1 MEHLAVPEAI
11 DCRMRPPEILETRRL
26 RLRLPLMADAQAI
39 FEEYAQDPAVTKYL
53 TWRPHK
59 EIGETYDYLRR
70 CLAGWDSAS
79 AFTWVLTRKEDGE
92 LLGMVEIRIG
102 EYKADL
108 GYVLARS
115 HWGHGFMPEAV
126 GALVDLAMSSD
137 GIFRVWAVCDID
149 NAASAR
155 VLEKVGMQKEGL
167 LRRWIIHPSVS
178 DEPSDCFCYSKTR

>member
-1 MEHLAVPEAI
+1 
-11 DCRMRPPEILETRRL
+11 MRPPEILETRRL
-26 RLRLPLMADAQAI
+26 RLRLPSMADAAAI
-39 FEEYAQDPAVTKYL
+39 FSQYAQDIAVTKYL

-59 EIGETYDYLRR
+59 QIEETYDYLRR

-79 AFTWVLTRKEDGE
+79 AFTWVLTPKASGE

-115 HWGHGFMPEAV
+115 YWGHGFMPEAV
-126 GALVDLAMSSD
+126 GAVVDWAMSSG
-137 GIFRVWAVCDID
+137 GIFRVWAVCDVE
-149 NAASAR
+149 NSPSAR

-167 LRRWIIHPSVS
+167 LRRWISHPNVS
-178 DEPSDCFCYSKTR
+178 DEPRDCFCYSKTR